1 MNKPIFIIVIVLC
14 AEFYQI
20 HSQFNGNFWWQN
32 EKLIDS
38 ARESRKNN
46 NVKAI
51 IENSVIIFNLLLVSQ
66 TQSAK

>member
-1 MNKPIFIIVIVLC
+1 MKQPIFIIIIVLC
-14 AEFYQI
+14 GEFYQI

-32 EKLIDS
+32 EKLIES

-51 IENSVIIFNLLLVSQ
+51 IENSVII
-66 TQSAK
+66 